1 MDEHRPRRGARPA
14 EPTCHPTDKPFAE
27 ILAERQVAG
36 LAVDLQAMAVVSN
49 IHRVA
54 TQIRNHFEQGVLR
67 DSGLTWTSFVALWV
81 LWIWGETQTRWLAE
95 EVGVSR
101 STLSGV
107 LKTLERRDLIARR
120 VHEDEGRLVV
130 VELTA
135 SGAELIEELFPRFND
150 EEQFVVSGLSGDA
163 LRRMANSLRTVQETL
178 NTQGEK
184 RRDPDAVDGP

>member
-1 MDEHRPRRGARPA
+1 MPA
-14 EPTCHPTDKPFAE
+14 HAVVDKPFAE
-27 ILAERQVAG
+27 LLAERQVAG
-36 LAVDLQAMAVVSN
+36 LAVDLQAMAAVSN

-67 DSGLTWTSFVALWV
+67 DTGLTWTGFVALWV

-107 LKTLERRDLIARR
+107 LKTLERRELIVRR

-130 VELTA
+130 VELTPT
-135 SGAELIEELFPRFND
+135 GTQLIEELFPVFND
-150 EEQFVVSGLSGDA
+150 EERFVVSRLSDDA
-163 LRRMANSLRTVQETL
+163 IRRLSNSLRAIQETL
-178 NTQGEK
+178 NALGAQ
-184 RRDPDAVDGP
+184 RRESLDAASP

>member
-1 MDEHRPRRGARPA
+1 MDEHRARRGARSAESTYDPA
-14 EPTCHPTDKPFAE
+14 AKPFAE

-36 LAVDLQAMAVVSN
+36 LSVDLQAMAAVSN

-54 TQIRNHFEQGVLR
+54 TQIRNHLEQGVLR
-67 DSGLTWTSFVALWV
+67 DSGLTWTGFVALWV
-81 LWIWGETQTRWLAE
+81 LWIWGETQTRYLAE

-107 LKTLERRDLIARR
+107 LKTLERRDLIVRR

-135 SGAELIEELFPRFND
+135 GGTRLIESLFPRFND
-150 EEQFVVSGLSGDA
+150 EERVVVSGLSDDA
-163 LRRMANSLRTVQETL
+163 MRRLTNSLRTIQETL
-178 NTQGEK
+178 NC
-184 RRDPDAVDGP
+184 RDDLEP

>member
-1 MDEHRPRRGARPA
+1 MDEHRTRRGARTA
-14 EPTCHPTDKPFAE
+14 ESSNHTADKPFAE

-36 LAVDLQAMAVVSN
+36 LAVDLPAMAAVSN

-54 TQIRNHFEQGVLR
+54 TQIRNHLEQGVLR
-67 DSGLTWTSFVALWV
+67 DSGLTWTGFVALWV

-107 LKTLERRDLIARR
+107 VKTLERRDLVMRR

-130 VELTA
+130 VELTPA
-135 SGAELIEELFPRFND
+135 GAQLIEELFPRFND
-150 EEQFVVSGLSGDA
+150 EERFVVSALSDDA
-163 LRRMANSLRTVQETL
+163 MRRLTNSLRSIQETL
-178 NTQGEK
+178 NTYGE
-184 RRDPDAVDGP
+184 RRRA

>member
-1 MDEHRPRRGARPA
+1 MDEHRTRRGARPGDS
-14 EPTCHPTDKPFAE
+14 TDRPTDKPFAE

-36 LAVDLQAMAVVSN
+36 LSVDLQAMAAVSN

-107 LKTLERRDLIARR
+107 LKTLERRDLIVRR

-135 SGAELIEELFPRFND
+135 AGYELIEELFPRFND
-150 EEQFVVSGLSGDA
+150 EERFVVSGLSDDA
-163 LRRMANSLRTVQETL
+163 LRRMANSLRSIQETL
-178 NTQGEK
+178 NAHGEE
-184 RRDPDAVDGP
+184 RRSAFD

>member
-1 MDEHRPRRGARPA
+1 MDEHRTRSGARPA
-14 EPTCHPTDKPFAE
+14 ESSNHAADKPFAE

-36 LAVDLQAMAVVSN
+36 LAVDLPAMAAVSN

-54 TQIRNHFEQGVLR
+54 TQIRNHLEQGVLR
-67 DSGLTWTSFVALWV
+67 GSGLTWTGFVALWV

-107 LKTLERRDLIARR
+107 LKTLERRDLIVRR

-130 VELTA
+130 VDLTPA
-135 SGAELIEELFPRFND
+135 GNQLIEGLFPRFN
-150 EEQFVVSGLSGDA
+150 EEERFVVSALSDDA
-163 LRRMANSLRTVQETL
+163 MRRLTNSLRSIQETL
-178 NTQGEK
+178 NAYGE
-184 RRDPDAVDGP
+184 RRRAALAPDAD

>member
-1 MDEHRPRRGARPA
+1 MDEHRARPGARPA
-14 EPTCHPTDKPFAE
+14 EPTYDPAAKPFAE

-36 LAVDLQAMAVVSN
+36 LSVDLQAMAAVSN

-54 TQIRNHFEQGVLR
+54 TQIRNHLEQGVLR
-67 DSGLTWTSFVALWV
+67 DSGLTWTGFVALWV
-81 LWIWGETQTRWLAE
+81 LWIWGETQTRYLAE

-135 SGAELIEELFPRFND
+135 GGTRLIESLFPRFND
-150 EEQFVVSGLSGDA
+150 EERFVVSGLSDDA
-163 LRRMANSLRTVQETL
+163 MRRLTNSLRTIQETL
-178 NTQGEK
+178 NSRGGLE
-184 RRDPDAVDGP
+184 A